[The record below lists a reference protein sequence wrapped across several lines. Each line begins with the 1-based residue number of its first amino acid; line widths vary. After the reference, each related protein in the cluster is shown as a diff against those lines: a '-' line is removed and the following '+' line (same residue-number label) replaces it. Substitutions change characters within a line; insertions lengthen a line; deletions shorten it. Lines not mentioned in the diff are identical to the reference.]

1 MLFFVPAGTMD
12 LIQYLAA
19 SYHFQNIAK
28 GVIDTR
34 DVLYFAS
41 VIFLGL
47 YLTTIAIQAR
57 E

>member
-1 MLFFVPAGTMD
+1 MD

-28 GVIDTR
+28 GVIDSR
-34 DVLYFAS
+34 DVLYFTS